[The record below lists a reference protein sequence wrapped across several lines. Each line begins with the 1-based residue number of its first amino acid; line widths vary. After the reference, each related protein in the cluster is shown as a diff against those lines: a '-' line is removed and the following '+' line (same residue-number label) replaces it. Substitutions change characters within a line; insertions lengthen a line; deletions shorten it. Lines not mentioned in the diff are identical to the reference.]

1 MKQMYQMDVDKV
13 FTQMQTNE
21 KGLSMQ
27 RAKELLE
34 EKGENVLEEGKKK
47 TVVMVFL
54 EQFKDLLVMILIIAA
69 IVSAV
74 SGNAESTVVIFVV
87 IILNAILGTVQYM
100 KAEKSLNALKALS
113 MPYAKVIRDG
123 KKMEIPSTEVVPG
136 DIVILEAGDMI
147 VADGRIFNN
156 YSLQVNESALTGE
169 STNVDKVDYRLEED
183 LPLADRRNMV

>member
-1 MKQMYQMDVDKV
+1 MKQVYQMDVDKV

-47 TVVMVFL
+47 TAVMVFL

-74 SGNAESTVVIFVV
+74 SGNAESTVVKI
-87 IILNAILGTVQYM
+87 
-100 KAEKSLNALKALS
+100 
-113 MPYAKVIRDG
+113 
-123 KKMEIPSTEVVPG
+123 
-136 DIVILEAGDMI
+136 
-147 VADGRIFNN
+147 GRAH
-156 YSLQVNESALTGE
+156 V
-169 STNVDKVDYRLEED
+169 
-183 LPLADRRNMV
+183 